1 VSRCSLAWG
10 SEAKPAAYV
19 VYLETRQSTVKPLG
33 TIAPDVGLHNEKFTC
48 PAEVNALRI
57 RRPSVTGAG
66 KLAYDHLIE
75 SVPATFAA
83 DAVTVVAQDPEA
95 IDVFPRVEVPLATN
109 MTNELFDPGSVIL
122 KVLAVAG
129 FTGVML

>member
-1 VSRCSLAWG
+1 M
-10 SEAKPAAYV
+10 
-19 VYLETRQSTVKPLG
+19 VYLEIRQLTVKPLG
-33 TIAPDVGLHNEKFTC
+33 TIPPDVGLHNEKFTC

-83 DAVTVVAQDPEA
+83 GVVTVVAQDPEA

-109 MTNELFDPGSVIL
+109 MTNEPFDPGSMIL

-129 FTGVML
+129 FNGVML